1 MRRVAVELLEPGMI
15 VARSIFD
22 SEGNC
27 LLGAGVT
34 LTDYYI
40 QRLKE
45 LGIVSIYVEDDLFD
59 SLGEIKEPIS
69 EQTRLETIKEVR
81 KNFQALEAN
90 RRINTRHVKKMVDT
104 ILDEL
109 MSNREVLIN
118 LSDIR
123 TYDDYTF
130 SHSCNVC
137 VLSLLTGITLGYNE
151 LKLKELGIG
160 ALLHDIGKIRVS
172 KELLNKRGE
181 LTKNEYAEIKKHAAY
196 GFDILRTYEDIPLL
210 SAHIAFQH
218 HERWDGKGYPRGL
231 NQEQI
236 HEYARIVAVADVYDA
251 LLADRPYR
259 SAYSI
264 NQAVAILNHMSG
276 LYFEPRILAA
286 LVSNVAV
293 YPIGSVVMLNTGEIG
308 VVVDV
313 NRNAPTRPVVRV
325 VLDRRL
331 LRLKNPHEV
340 DLSNLSTV
348 YIARVLTEQDI
359 IHLKSGTFVPQDASD
374 TTQE

>member
-1 MRRVAVELLEPGMI
+1 M
-15 VARSIFD
+15 
-22 SEGNC
+22 
-27 LLGAGVT
+27 
-34 LTDYYI
+34 
-40 QRLKE
+40 
-45 LGIVSIYVEDDLFD
+45 
-59 SLGEIKEPIS
+59 
-69 EQTRLETIKEVR
+69 
-81 KNFQALEAN
+81 
-90 RRINTRHVKKMVDT
+90 
-104 ILDEL
+104 
-109 MSNREVLIN
+109 
-118 LSDIR
+118 
-123 TYDDYTF
+123 
-130 SHSCNVC
+130 
-137 VLSLLTGITLGYNE
+137 
-151 LKLKELGIG
+151 
-160 ALLHDIGKIRVS
+160 
-172 KELLNKRGE
+172 
-181 LTKNEYAEIKKHAAY
+181 
-196 GFDILRTYEDIPLL
+196 
-210 SAHIAFQH
+210 
-218 HERWDGKGYPRGL
+218 
-231 NQEQI
+231 
-236 HEYARIVAVADVYDA
+236 AVADVYDA

-325 VLDRRL
+325 VFDRRL